1 MAIAITEIKRAFRY
15 NGIQLP
21 DVPGLALVEVRDL
34 YSAQYPELISAEIEA
49 GEVIDGVQEF
59 TFRKAVG
66 TKGARKPPAATPRL
80 DALRTRIDEQ
90 GKGGDP
96 MAVGL
101 SKALSKP
108 SLKVRSQAWSL
119 FAQYTLERD
128 RSDAAGHRITVTS
141 EMLAPLP

>member
-21 DVPGLALVEVRDL
+21 DVPGLALAEVRDL

-49 GEVIDGVQEF
+49 GEVIEGVQEF

-66 TKGARKPPAATPRL
+66 TKGAKRQPAATPRL
-80 DALRTRIDEQ
+80 NALRVLIDAQVQ
-90 GKGGDP
+90 GADT
-96 MAVGL
+96 ATAGL
-101 SKALSKP
+101 SRAISMPSVKA
-108 SLKVRSQAWSL
+108 RSQAWSL
-119 FAQYTLERD
+119 FAQYTQERD
-128 RSDAAGHRITVTS
+128 RSDTAGLRITATS